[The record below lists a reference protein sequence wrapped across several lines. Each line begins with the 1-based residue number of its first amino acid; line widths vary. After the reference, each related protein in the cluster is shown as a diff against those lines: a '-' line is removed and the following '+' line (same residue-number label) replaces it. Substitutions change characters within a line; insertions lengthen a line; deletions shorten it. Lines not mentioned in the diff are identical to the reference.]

1 MAARTPLE
9 ILLDEACCSIC
20 LEVFQDPMF
29 IHCGHSFC
37 QSCITQNWE
46 GLTTN
51 FSCPQCR
58 QTVSQKSL
66 CPNREL
72 ANMIE
77 AAKRLNVQQV
87 REVEGGENLCEKHQE
102 PLKLFCQDDK
112 RLICVVCDRSKVHRD
127 HSVAPIEEAAQEYKV
142 RGLWACLGTKGR
154 KKKKKRRTGEGNRLE
169 TVMQEIVTTYRKLHK
184 FLEKQESSFLAQLEQ
199 LDTEIR
205 NAHEESFHRLSEEMT
220 SLGTLIGEME
230 RTYQQ
235 PDLELLKV
243 RAQRESLSHS
253 LDISPELEK
262 KFFDFREKTTAIKE
276 ALEKFQGTMRRSRHL
291 TLSPSPAQ
299 IMLDPET
306 ANARLYLSEDCK
318 LVWFGSH
325 EQDLPSNPERFKVN
339 HCVLGSRGFTSGC
352 YQWNV
357 EICRDGVWAIGVA
370 KESVPRDSVLR
381 LQPEAGIWALCHN
394 HGGYM
399 AHTSPAVTLLTLRSV
414 PQQIQICLDC
424 EEGRVVFFD
433 ALSKERIFGFT
444 PASFQGER
452 VFPCSP
458 RLGSGSPAGSGPG
471 APSGCAG
478 FLGGAGPTGAFSGPG
493 FSSRTPLAQFFPV
506 VVGAS
511 FPWGR

>member
-1 MAARTPLE
+1 SHSGISHSKANT
-9 ILLDEACCSIC
+9 CCSIC

-142 RGLWACLGTKGR
+142 RGLWACLGTKVQ
-154 KKKKKRRTGEGNRLE
+154 NLL
-169 TVMQEIVTTYRKLHK
+169 VLEIVTTYRKLHK

-243 RAQRESLSHS
+243 RAQAFQTWMGR
-253 LDISPELEK
+253 DRQSPLPPK
-262 KFFDFREKTTAIKE
+262 SA
-276 ALEKFQGTMRRSRHL
+276 AMSL

-452 VFPCSP
+452 VFPWFMVMLS
-458 RLGSGSPAGSGPG
+458 
-471 APSGCAG
+471 
-478 FLGGAGPTGAFSGPG
+478 
-493 FSSRTPLAQFFPV
+493 AQLKLLP
-506 VVGAS
+506 
-511 FPWGR
+511 

>member
-1 MAARTPLE
+1 MNQE

-142 RGLWACLGTKGR
+142 RGLWACLGTKVQNLLVLVLLMGGDPCTAFGLWD
-154 KKKKKRRTGEGNRLE
+154 KPPGDSPSLRTEAAK
-169 TVMQEIVTTYRKLHK
+169 QEIVTTYRKLHK

-243 RAQRESLSHS
+243 RAQAFQTWMGR
-253 LDISPELEK
+253 DRQSPLPPK
-262 KFFDFREKTTAIKE
+262 SA
-276 ALEKFQGTMRRSRHL
+276 AMSL

-452 VFPCSP
+452 VFPWFMVMLS
-458 RLGSGSPAGSGPG
+458 
-471 APSGCAG
+471 
-478 FLGGAGPTGAFSGPG
+478 
-493 FSSRTPLAQFFPV
+493 AQLKLLP
-506 VVGAS
+506 
-511 FPWGR
+511 